1 MGRTQPN
8 VRQLALRRDADA
20 LRRNAYA
27 LRRTAAADR
36 DAAAETTADREA
48 AAETARVRAAIRQE
62 RDTAAHVVERAN
74 APEAVRIVR
83 RERNT
88 AARAT
93 ARDDETLADKNARLR
108 QLATA
113 RAAKHAA
120 DNDGPLYLAA
130 PANMPSDAYLN
141 THERNPTAMIVSA
154 RRTLLTPCPPNTHT
168 PSPCR
173 RISGHARVT
182 GSSAT
187 GVTSTFR
194 A

>member
-1 MGRTQPN
+1 MGRTQAN
-8 VRQLALRRDADA
+8 VRQLALRR
-20 LRRNAYA
+20 NAYA
-27 LRRTAAADR
+27 ADR
-36 DAAAETTADREA
+36 AAAAETTADREA
-48 AAETARVRAAIRQE
+48 AAETARVRAAIR
-62 RDTAAHVVERAN
+62 
-74 APEAVRIVR
+74 

-93 ARDDETLADKNARLR
+93 ARADETLADKNARLR

-182 GSSAT
+182 CLLTRAGGAT
-187 GVTSTFR
+187 ITDSR
-194 A
+194 RRRKKM